1 MIRVSCS
8 KLEVVRLNPSIF
20 AQQLA
25 AKTKNRNGSYGMFA
39 CWQAIVKS
47 LHANQIDF
55 SQAKIGLQ
63 QKFITFKNSPVNRK
77 KQEFLL
83 DRLTPYWELFQSKNL
98 TYLGPQKDIYWNVTP
113 EVALT
118 GRPPHLASDGGKYIA
133 YFYSEAPVSWHTQLK
148 YPLIQ
153 YYLAKD
159 VFKCDPEQIQIGT
172 YCLKTLSF
180 DLITYSLN
188 EIENSILETQNM
200 FNNIYQEYSSYPK
213 SND

>member
-8 KLEVVRLNPSIF
+8 KLEVVRQNSTIF

-25 AKTKNRNGSYGMFA
+25 SKTKNRSGSYGMFS

-47 LHANQIDF
+47 LHTDEIDF
-55 SQAKIGLQ
+55 SKAKIGLE
-63 QKFITFKNSPVNRK
+63 QKFITFKNTPVNRK

-98 TYLGPQKDIYWNVTP
+98 TYLGPQKDIYWNLTP

-118 GRPPHLASDGGKYIA
+118 GRPPHLALNGDNYVA
-133 YFYSEAPVSWHTQLK
+133 YFYSEAPLPWQMQLK

-159 VFKCDPEQIQIGT
+159 
-172 YCLKTLSF
+172 
-180 DLITYSLN
+180 
-188 EIENSILETQNM
+188 IL
-200 FNNIYQEYSSYPK
+200 
-213 SND
+213 